1 MKAMIIKEI
10 RELARDRRT
19 LGLLIIIPLL
29 LLIVFTY
36 AANFSVDK
44 TDVLVAG
51 PGAQHTKAILDNNES
66 AQERFNITKVD
77 ATVTK
82 EDIHGLLQDRT
93 YNAVIYAETPDSEDQ
108 ALSAHNHIYIDG
120 SLLFSAQSAQQAWIR
135 AIIEDG
141 RAKLTE
147 ARDALTEFTQTP
159 PTPGGQRP
167 QLPSTIESL
176 DLDQVSTV
184 MFNPELK
191 TSWVLVPGLIGLILT
206 FIGVIITSI
215 GLVREREAGTLEQL
229 AVMPLRPFAIILGKI
244 LPYFFMALFDI
255 VLITFVATKLFE
267 VPFEGSIWRFAVVAV
282 LFLFVVLGLGIL
294 ISSISQ
300 TTGQAIQL
308 AIMTVLPQTLL
319 SGLIFPL
326 DAMAVGV
333 RWISY
338 ILPLTWFNNAAQ
350 GIMLRATSLDQIAS
364 SVGALSIMAVVIF
377 GAATLRMRAILRNG
391 GAAR

>member
-51 PGAQHTKAILDNNES
+51 PGVQHTKAILDNNES

-364 SVGALSIMAVVIF
+364 SVGVLSIMAVVIF

>member
-51 PGAQHTKAILDNNES
+51 PGAQHTKTILDNNES

-77 ATVTK
+77 TAVTK

-93 YNAVIYAETPDSEDQ
+93 YNAVIYAETPDSEHE

-147 ARDALTEFTQTP
+147 ARDALAETP

-364 SVGALSIMAVVIF
+364 SVGVLSLMAVVIF

-391 GAAR
+391 GATR

>member
-364 SVGALSIMAVVIF
+364 SVGVLSIMAVVIF

>member
-66 AQERFNITKVD
+66 AQARFNITKVD

-147 ARDALTEFTQTP
+147 AHDALTEFTQTP

-364 SVGALSIMAVVIF
+364 SVGVLSMMAVVIF

>member
-51 PGAQHTKAILDNNES
+51 PGAQHTKAILNNNES
-66 AQERFNITKVD
+66 AQARFNITKVD

-364 SVGALSIMAVVIF
+364 SVDVLSMMAVVIF

>member
-1 MKAMIIKEI
+1 
-10 RELARDRRT
+10 
-19 LGLLIIIPLL
+19 
-29 LLIVFTY
+29 
-36 AANFSVDK
+36 
-44 TDVLVAG
+44 
-51 PGAQHTKAILDNNES
+51 
-66 AQERFNITKVD
+66 
-77 ATVTK
+77 
-82 EDIHGLLQDRT
+82 
-93 YNAVIYAETPDSEDQ
+93 
-108 ALSAHNHIYIDG
+108 
-120 SLLFSAQSAQQAWIR
+120 
-135 AIIEDG
+135 
-141 RAKLTE
+141 
-147 ARDALTEFTQTP
+147 
-159 PTPGGQRP
+159 
-167 QLPSTIESL
+167 
-176 DLDQVSTV
+176 

-364 SVGALSIMAVVIF
+364 SVGVLSIMAVVIF

>member
-364 SVGALSIMAVVIF
+364 SVDVLSMMAVVIF